1 MHGLKLAIAAGIIGV
16 SMWLAGGCSGAQ
28 GPQMAGDSDRGER
41 LLVRALSELDK
52 DRVEVKAAQA
62 EVVTDGTVLT
72 AAEPA
77 LLASTWGAWSA
88 DYREAVK
95 LVQLMDRSVEVQRP
109 TAQLQATTLVVS
121 LEQESWSRTV
131 KEAMGRR
138 LEELRGEAGKLAD
151 PQVRA
156 AAEKELGDLA
166 QAAGSL
172 SAEGSCIIRL
182 SQATG
187 KPDRLI
193 MESRMVYGETDEARG
208 ETVRTIYDF

>member
-1 MHGLKLAIAAGIIGV
+1 MRGLKQAIAAGIIGAG
-16 SMWLAGGCSGAQ
+16 MWITGGCSGAQ
-28 GPQMAGDSDRGER
+28 GPQMAGDTDRGER

-52 DRVEVKAAQA
+52 GHVAVKAAQA
-62 EVVTDGTVLT
+62 EVVTDGTNVMS
-72 AAEPA
+72 AKPE

-131 KEAMGRR
+131 KEALERR
-138 LEELRGEAGKLAD
+138 LEGLREAAGKLGD
-151 PQVRA
+151 QQIRT
-156 AAEKELGDLA
+156 AAEQELGDLKK
-166 QAAGSL
+166 AAGSL

-182 SQATG
+182 NQATG
-187 KPDRLI
+187 KPERLI
-193 MESRMVYGETDEARG
+193 MESRMVYGETDGARG